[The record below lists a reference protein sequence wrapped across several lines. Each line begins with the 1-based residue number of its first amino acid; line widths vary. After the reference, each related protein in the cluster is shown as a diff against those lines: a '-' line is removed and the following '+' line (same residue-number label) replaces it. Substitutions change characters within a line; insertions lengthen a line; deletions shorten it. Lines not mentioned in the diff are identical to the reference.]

1 MTTLAFA
8 EPDEPEK
15 PRKSKAAQPKTAKA
29 QAGKRNVNG
38 EGNIRERSD
47 GRWEGRAYV
56 ITTDGREVR
65 RSVYGKSWEDV
76 HEKLTKMQADTMSGK
91 RVASSSQTVGEYLEY
106 WLQEHARHRVRD
118 TTYASYRWLVEKYL
132 VPLFGKKKLTALRPA
147 DIRRGFFQ
155 LKQTCQCCA
164 KGKDQAR
171 EDRAKK
177 LRAARAGKAP
187 RKNARPIEGARC
199 CAKTPRECCRD
210 VVSDGT
216 VRYLHRVLRA
226 ALQDAVTE
234 DEILTENVAKKL
246 RMDHKYRPAFK
257 AWKAD
262 DATKFLGAIR
272 DDRLYA
278 LYAVALSLGLRR
290 GEALG
295 LRWWDVDLING
306 VIRVE
311 HGLHRVDGELQLG
324 LVKTDGSL
332 REIPVPKSLLPVLD
346 AHRKAQE
353 AERAGH
359 LAELAAPDKKKE
371 CAAAIE
377 AWDKGFVFTTMLG
390 TPIEPRNVNRHFDA
404 LCAKSGVR
412 RIRFHDLRHS
422 CASLLWSQGVPLE
435 QIQDIL
441 GHADPRTTKVIYVDV
456 AEELQREAVDKLG
469 FLFEERGE

>member
-1 MTTLAFA
+1 M
-8 EPDEPEK
+8 EPEEPEQPK
-15 PRKSKAAQPKTAKA
+15 KSKPTAKSKPKA
-29 QAGKRNVNG
+29 TKGATGKRNVNG

-76 HEKLTKMQADTMSGK
+76 HEKLTKLQADTMSGK

-118 TTYASYRWLVEKYL
+118 TTYASYRWLIEKYL
-132 VPLFGKKKLTALRPA
+132 GPLFGKRKLTALRPA

-177 LRAARAGKAP
+177 LRAERADKAP

-199 CAKTPRECCRD
+199 CAKTPRECCHD

-216 VRYLHRVLRA
+216 VRYLHRVLRG
-226 ALQDAVTE
+226 ALQDAVAE
-234 DEILTENVAKKL
+234 DEILTENVAQKL
-246 RMDHKYRPAFK
+246 RMDHKYRPTFK
-257 AWKAD
+257 AWKPA
-262 DATKFLGAIR
+262 DATAFLAAIR
-272 DDRLYA
+272 DERLYA

-295 LRWWDVDLING
+295 LRWQDIDLDNG
-306 VIRVE
+306 AVSVE
-311 HGLHRVDGELQLG
+311 HGLHRVGGKLQLG
-324 LVKTDGSL
+324 SVKTDGSS
-332 REIPVPKSLLPVLD
+332 RVIPVPKPLLAVLTK
-346 AHRKAQE
+346 HRAAQE
-353 AERAGH
+353 VERAGH
-359 LAELAAPDKKKE
+359 LAELAAPDKKEEK
-371 CAAAIE
+371 AAALR
-377 AWDKGFVFTTMLG
+377 AWEQGYVFTTTIG

-404 LCAKSGVR
+404 MCAKSGVR

-456 AEELQREAVDKLG
+456 AEELQRDAVDKLG
-469 FLFEERGE
+469 FLFEDPEQ

>member
-1 MTTLAFA
+1 MTTLAFM
-8 EPDEPEK
+8 EPEPEE
-15 PRKSKAAQPKTAKA
+15 PRKKPKTTPKA
-29 QAGKRNVNG
+29 TKPQTGKRNVNG
-38 EGNIRERSD
+38 EGTIRERSD

-65 RSVYGKSWEDV
+65 RSVYGKSWDEV

-106 WLQEHARHRVRD
+106 WLHEHARHRVRD
-118 TTYASYRWLVEKYL
+118 TTYASYRWLIENYHI
-132 VPLFGKKKLTALRPA
+132 PLFGKKRLTALRPTE
-147 DIRRGFFQ
+147 IRRGFHQ

-164 KGKDQAR
+164 RGKDQAR
-171 EDRAKK
+171 EDKARKFRAK
-177 LRAARAGKAP
+177 RSGKP
-187 RKNARPIEGARC
+187 VRKNAREIEGARC
-199 CAKTPRECCRD
+199 CAKSPRECCRN

-257 AWKAD
+257 AWKPD
-262 DATKFLGAIR
+262 EATKFLRAIR

-295 LRWWDVDLING
+295 LRWQDVDLVEG
-306 VIRVE
+306 VIHVE
-311 HGLHRVDGELQLG
+311 HGLHRVDGALQLG
-324 LVKTDGSL
+324 QVKTDGSD
-332 REIPVPKSLLPVLD
+332 REIPIPKSLLPALLK
-346 AHRKAQE
+346 HKKAQE
-353 AERAGH
+353 EERAGH
-359 LAELAAPDKKKE
+359 LAELAGPDKKKQR
-371 CAAAIE
+371 AE
-377 AWDKGFVFTTMLG
+377 AVRTWDKGYVFTTTLG
-390 TPIEPRNVNRHFDA
+390 TPIEPRNMNRHFDA
-404 LCAKSGVR
+404 LCAKAGVR

-469 FLFEERGE
+469 FLFEEPQE